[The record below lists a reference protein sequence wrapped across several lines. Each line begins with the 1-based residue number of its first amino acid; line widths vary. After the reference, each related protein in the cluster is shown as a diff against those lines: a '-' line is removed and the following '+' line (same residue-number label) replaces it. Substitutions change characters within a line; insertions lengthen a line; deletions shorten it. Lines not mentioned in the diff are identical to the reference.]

1 MKKKII
7 NGNNN
12 DIINI
17 HTKFKNSRFYYCD
30 FSIKNI
36 YYAEPILRKI
46 LVRMFTIDDNNENA
60 IIVGEN
66 FKLIIPIQQLQHN
79 NNTYIIPTITKQYI
93 ISTNKQ
99 DVERFIK
106 KHYLKNNT
114 IQEVIST
121 NPKVTPIHYLN
132 NATYNTTVY
141 KALKYKI
148 LLAQLKKL

>member
-30 FSIKNI
+30 FSTKNI

-46 LVRMFTIDDNNENA
+46 KVRMFTIDDNNENA
-60 IIVGEN
+60 IIVGVN

-99 DVERFIK
+99 DIERFIK
-106 KHYLKNNT
+106 KHYLKNST

-121 NPKVTPIHYLN
+121 NPKFIPNHYLN
-132 NATYNTTVY
+132 NTTPTTAY

>member
-7 NGNNN
+7 NDNNN

-17 HTKFKNSRFYYCD
+17 HTKFKKTRFYYCD
-30 FSIKNI
+30 FSNSNI
-36 YYAEPILRKI
+36 YYAEPTLRKI
-46 LVRMFTIDDNNENA
+46 LVRMFTIDDDNENA

-79 NNTYIIPTITKQYI
+79 NNTYIIPTITKQSI

-121 NPKVTPIHYLN
+121 NPKFIPNHYLN
-132 NATYNTTVY
+132 NTTPTTAY

-148 LLAQLKKL
+148 LLTQLKKL